1 MIKKIE
7 KGYSFNKIVRY
18 AGGFLWFLALYNI
31 FFFYDYDSVIL
42 AIVFLTSGII
52 MAFSKENILIDY
64 KEKTF
69 TNQLN
74 IIGLKY
80 NKKSDLSK
88 YKHTSIISRRFT
100 SEEAET
106 DHHIKFELVFL
117 TPKHLGKLLISQFD
131 EYGNALEL
139 GEEVAKH
146 TGKPLVK
153 YAPKRLT
160 KVARR

>member
-7 KGYSFNKIVRY
+7 KGYSFNKIIRY

-31 FFFYDYDSVIL
+31 FLFYDDDSVIL
-42 AIVFLTSGII
+42 AIVFLISGTVMI
-52 MAFSKENILIDY
+52 FSKETLLIDY

-88 YKHTSIISRRFT
+88 YKYSSIISRRFT
-100 SEEAET
+100 SEETEI

-131 EYGNALEL
+131 EYSDALEL
-139 GEEVAKH
+139 GEEVAKY
-146 TGKPLVK
+146 TGKSLIK
-153 YAPKRLT
+153 YSPKRIS
-160 KVARR
+160 KIDRR